1 MDNLTNESTPE
12 QLEEQSKLAII
23 AYLEDSNISLES
35 CEKDSPYSQK
45 WNVDSK
51 KGKLFDLENFYYRIS
66 NARPWYR
73 VGLTVDG
80 KTVTAD
86 NDTQEELLQNGK
98 GFVKWITERIE
109 YDPTNT
115 DEETI

>member
-1 MDNLTNESTPE
+1 MNELTPE
-12 QLEEQSKLAII
+12 QLEEQSKAAII
-23 AYLEDSNISLES
+23 AYLQDSKIKLE
-35 CEKDSPYSQK
+35 CAAKDSPYSQK
-45 WNVDSK
+45 WNMDSE

-66 NARPWYR
+66 NAKPWYR

-86 NDTQEELLQNGK
+86 NEHQEELLESGN

-109 YDPTNT
+109 YDHT
-115 DEETI
+115 